1 MNRKR
6 ITVIFVVTAVLIIF
20 WLVFAPPRLWLNLTK
35 SVDLSNPA
43 VTGEQLVADYNC
55 RRCHRVGGGG
65 SLKAPNLAGVT
76 ERLDDVS
83 LRLWLH
89 NPKAVKGNTAMPNF
103 HLSDSEVEAIVAYL
117 QKLDASASSG
127 GEG

>member
-1 MNRKR
+1 MSRKQVA
-6 ITVIFVVTAVLIIF
+6 VILIVTAVFILF
-20 WLVFAPPRLWLNLTK
+20 WLIFSPPRWWLNLTK

-65 SLKAPNLAGVT
+65 SLKAPDLAGVT

-83 LRLWLH
+83 LRLWLR
-89 NPKAVKGNTAMPNF
+89 NPKAVKGNTPMPNF

-117 QKLDASASSG
+117 QKLDASASSA
-127 GEG
+127 GES